1 MALNKRELMMHSG
14 FGIKAVLFMLFVW
27 CTYLQANA
35 QATAGIKF
43 GASTPDVSPSEITI
57 IDKGVNYYHIT
68 VAKEGYGFHAGI
80 FLEAQMGHFF
90 VQPELLFNSSN
101 VEYNLDSLATAGTQH
116 AQIDETYRHLDIPL
130 TMGFK
135 AGVLR
140 IGVGPVGHI
149 YVSSENGF
157 EGYEGYAPDFDKFS
171 WGWQGGI
178 GLDFWK
184 LHFDVRYE
192 SNNAQLGD
200 HLTFFGKD
208 FDFATDNNR
217 FLASVGLSF

>member
-1 MALNKRELMMHSG
+1 
-14 FGIKAVLFMLFVW
+14 MLV
-27 CTYLQANA
+27 NA
-35 QATAGIKF
+35 QTSAGVKF
-43 GASTPDVSPSEITI
+43 GASMPDISPQAFTV
-57 IDKGVNYYHIT
+57 IDKGVNYYHID
-68 VAKEGYGFHAGI
+68 VAKAGYGFHAGI

-90 VQPELLFNSSN
+90 VQPEVLFNSSS
-101 VEYNLDSLATAGTQH
+101 VEYRLDSLLGAGGQ
-116 AQIDETYRHLDIPL
+116 AEVNETYRHLDIPV

-157 EGYEGYAPDFDKFS
+157 EGYEGYSPDFDKFS

-178 GLDFWK
+178 GFDFYK

-192 SNNAQLGD
+192 SNTAQLGD
-200 HLTFFGKD
+200 HLTFFGQD